1 MWREWNNGGREV
13 EYSEMKAEEENAN
26 EGDRKDKLIRSNSNH
41 FLQLSFGYNIDVP
54 ARRKYIYKKNHYI
67 LYLLKSLKSLI
78 WDLITLFRRRYF
90 R

>member
-54 ARRKYIYKKNHYI
+54 ARRKYIYKK
-67 LYLLKSLKSLI
+67 KSLHIIPVKIIKKSHLGF
-78 WDLITLFRRRYF
+78 DYTFPS
-90 R
+90 